1 MHAVLIPHPSSP
13 AGPIER
19 LTVEVER
26 QGESLWLRFVV
37 QGEVDQVAW
46 PAPATPGRADALWR
60 RTCFEAFVATD
71 AGYVEYN
78 LSPSGQWATYG
89 FDAYREGMRP
99 APQAAAVLS
108 LEGGDETTLLE
119 ARIDLPA
126 DAGRLGLSAVIETT
140 EGVCAYWALAHPSDK
155 PDFHH
160 PETMTLALPAAE
172 PL

>member
-1 MHAVLIPHPSSP
+1 MRAVLIPHPSSP
-13 AGPIER
+13 AGPIEG

-37 QGEVDQVAW
+37 QGAVDQVAW
-46 PAPATPGRADALWR
+46 PAPATPGRADELWR
-60 RTCFEAFVATD
+60 RTCFEAFVATE

-89 FDAYREGMRP
+89 FDAYRAGMRP
-99 APQAAAVLS
+99 ADREARVLGLDGASGYAA
-108 LEGGDETTLLE
+108 LE

-140 EGVCAYWALAHPSDK
+140 EGVVAYWALAHPSDK